1 MQNYTLS
8 LFNNSTYA
16 MILYSICTIA
26 FLLVPFIIYY
36 FKYRQDT
43 SLINKY
49 LQVFPNPEEAY
60 AAYVRDQE
68 NLNIVEPYRTKSLF
82 TIIYYFFVMYILSEF
97 VSSIAISIYLYAN
110 QFSSDIINPNSD
122 YFNQNVYEHMQSS
135 LNIILQIVIYGIA
148 IIGVVILMWKPFEE
162 DLKRINKKT
171 FAFGAMGFGLLY
183 AANIVGTIFLTLIGV
198 MNFKSNASNQDAIN
212 SMFNTSI
219 PNLIILFIVIVIM
232 APILEELVFRKAIFK
247 QFKNKY
253 LALIVSS
260 LAFGMLHVISSA
272 LLVFIN
278 ITNGEAAF
286 FDFVLELIY
295 VIPYSLMGFALGIAY
310 IKSNKNIVSSMFA
323 HFLNNLISYI
333 GSLIIS
339 LHPELLESIED
350 AAVILIN
357 FLH

>member
-8 LFNNSTYA
+8 LFNNTTYA

-135 LNIILQIVIYGIA
+135 LNIILQIVTRA
-148 IIGVVILMWKPFEE
+148 ISKLCFT
-162 DLKRINKKT
+162 R
-171 FAFGAMGFGLLY
+171 
-183 AANIVGTIFLTLIGV
+183 
-198 MNFKSNASNQDAIN
+198 
-212 SMFNTSI
+212 
-219 PNLIILFIVIVIM
+219 
-232 APILEELVFRKAIFK
+232 
-247 QFKNKY
+247 
-253 LALIVSS
+253 
-260 LAFGMLHVISSA
+260 H
-272 LLVFIN
+272 
-278 ITNGEAAF
+278 
-286 FDFVLELIY
+286 
-295 VIPYSLMGFALGIAY
+295 
-310 IKSNKNIVSSMFA
+310 
-323 HFLNNLISYI
+323 
-333 GSLIIS
+333 
-339 LHPELLESIED
+339 
-350 AAVILIN
+350 
-357 FLH
+357 